1 MFGITCEFKN
11 VDNFIMAVHPLR
23 KQSIQVFFSQFPL
36 RTLVDSSLF
45 EMSIK
50 NLIDDHKNSGC
61 NQVRHICKKPK
72 ARLKAIEMF
81 LASIA
86 IFETEWHYFVSETT
100 NFLIRRNTCVLK
112 HQRSILLYW
121 ASGDYSYLRWKL
133 ALWWDNECFILFSG
147 WYFICSMP
155 YVGTFL
161 TIIVCRSKSFF
172 KHIKAIKKSPGL
184 V

>member
-1 MFGITCEFKN
+1 
-11 VDNFIMAVHPLR
+11 
-23 KQSIQVFFSQFPL
+23 
-36 RTLVDSSLF
+36 
-45 EMSIK
+45 
-50 NLIDDHKNSGC
+50 
-61 NQVRHICKKPK
+61 
-72 ARLKAIEMF
+72 MF

-121 ASGDYSYLRWKL
+121 AAGDYSYLRWNL

-155 YVGTFL
+155 YVGTSL

-172 KHIKAIKKSPGL
+172 KHIKAIKKVPGL
-184 V
+184 FKALSSIIIIIHKENVITPMASSNCLENDLGQEKIVSMN